1 MSVYEVKVFLLASI
15 AIHYAILL
23 IWFGAFVF
31 RHEWLLGLH
40 RRWFDIPAQRFDAI
54 HYGAMSVYKIG
65 ILLLNAVPLLALIVV
80 GK

>member
-1 MSVYEVKVFLLASI
+1 MSTYELKTFLWVSL

-23 IWFGAFVF
+23 VWFGAFVF
-31 RHEWLLGLH
+31 CHDRLFRLH
-40 RRWFDIPAQRFDAI
+40 HRWFDIPTQRFDAI

-65 ILLLNAVPLLALIVV
+65 VLLLNAVPLAALIIL